1 MKASDYENRSERIAD
16 IFWQLPHEQQKSC
29 MRRLKVIN
37 AIADSK
43 TLLYMQIRDVIV
55 AAAATKRSGR
65 GEAKKLEDIEDEA
78 LFEWALGYYKAL
90 LKTADEYEREHSSL

>member
-65 GEAKKLEDIEDEA
+65 GEAKKLEDIE
-78 LFEWALGYYKAL
+78 WALGYYKAL